1 MNQYYDYIIKE
12 LSAGISRKD
21 VYYRLVQKGYKGKLT
36 AAYDYMNRIIKSHP
50 IDIAIYRSSTAESMQ
65 KKKEIQKYDHITRRF
80 QMTDFIAT
88 PTMGAILLEEF
99 MEPMSISAY
108 KLAQEIHVPVSR
120 IQDILHD
127 RRKITADTSL
137 RLAKFFGVSDKYFL
151 DMQNDIDIRNLKV
164 SLADDIAKIRVCQAV

>member
-1 MNQYYDYIIKE
+1 M
-12 LSAGISRKD
+12 A
-21 VYYRLVQKGYKGKLT
+21 
-36 AAYDYMNRIIKSHP
+36 
-50 IDIAIYRSSTAESMQ
+50 
-65 KKKEIQKYDHITRRF
+65 
-80 QMTDFIAT
+80 DFIAT
-88 PTMGAILLEEF
+88 PTMGEILREEF

-127 RRKITADTSL
+127 RRKSTADTSL

-164 SLADDIAKIRVCQAV
+164 SLADDIAKIRVCQVV